1 MVFKNKLTWVPIMLL
16 CIPKN
21 HMTQAK
27 LWTDPI
33 LAHVGKIA
41 AYLAAEHCEEGFR
54 ILSNFGRHGMQSQ
67 EHGHLHMIGGIH
79 LGSTHNSSTISSS
92 IYMDCLTSNVSGS
105 TRC

>member
-1 MVFKNKLTWVPIMLL
+1 VFCNIVAKTEPADILYEDEEVMVFRNKLTWVPVMLL
-16 CIPKN
+16 CIPKI

-54 ILSNFGRHGMQSQ
+54 ILSNFGRHGLQSQ
-67 EHGHLHMIGGIH
+67 EHGHLHMIGGVN
-79 LGSTHNSSTISSS
+79 LGS
-92 IYMDCLTSNVSGS
+92 YA
-105 TRC
+105 